1 MTSVPA
7 RDPGHIPANMHVFER
22 GWLSSNNVLFTGTGP
37 ATLIDS
43 GYLTHVPQTLV
54 LVEHALGEHRLER
67 VLNTHLHSD
76 HCGGNAALQ
85 ARYGAQVG
93 IPVAEAAKVRD
104 WDEEALSF
112 KATGQQCERFTADF
126 TVSPGDEMELGGMRW
141 QALGAPGHD
150 PHSLIFYCA
159 QEGILISADAL
170 WRNGFGVIF
179 PELDGESGFEEARA
193 TLQLISSL
201 DVRLV
206 IPGHGPAFTDFEAAC
221 KRAFNRIDFLE
232 ADPMRNAENAVK
244 VMLKFLLLSR
254 QRMLLAEVDAM
265 FASVP
270 LLVGARE
277 RYLQRFETSTQ
288 LADWV
293 VHSLVRAGAAKRD
306 GAMLVNSD
314 L

>member
-1 MTSVPA
+1 MSA
-7 RDPGHIPANMHVFER
+7 DPSRIPANMHVFER
-22 GWLSSNNVLFTGTGP
+22 GWLSSNNVLFTGDGP

-43 GYLTHVPQTLV
+43 GYFTHIDQTLA
-54 LVEHALGEHRLER
+54 LVGHVLGERRLDR

-85 ARYGAQVG
+85 ARYGSAIG
-93 IPVAEAAKVRD
+93 IPVAEAAKVRA
-104 WDEEALSF
+104 WDEDALSF
-112 KATGQQCERFTADF
+112 KATGQICQRFDYHD
-126 TVSPGDEMELGGMRW
+126 TVSPGDELELGGMRW

-150 PHSLIFYCA
+150 PHSLIFYCPS
-159 QEGILISADAL
+159 EGILISADAL

-179 PELDGESGFEEARA
+179 PELDGESGFLEARA
-193 TLQLISSL
+193 TLELIGSL

-206 IPGHGPAFTDFEAAC
+206 IPGHGPAFTDVDAAVR
-221 KRAFNRIDFLE
+221 RAFNRLDFLE
-232 ADPMRNAENAVK
+232 ADAMRNAENAVK

-254 QRMLLAEVDAM
+254 QTIPLADVDGL

-270 LLVGARE
+270 LLISARE
-277 RYLQRFETSTQ
+277 RYLQRFETSKQ

-293 VHSLVRAGAAKRD
+293 VQSLVRAGAAKRD
-306 GAMLVNSD
+306 GLALINSD